1 VRRARIT
8 LACVALSA
16 TLTAC
21 LDETIHA
28 TTTRGPAD
36 VDHPVAWFRLNE
48 PARIGHDISSR
59 HTDAIAMDIM
69 VVADPARGLV
79 ADLNPGVLTLG
90 TPVHRDFTITLWLKT
105 SQAGPNQTGW
115 VTGPRILDADVP
127 GLALDFGLSLSL
139 DKLAFG
145 VGDPADLMRD
155 QTSMKSVRGV
165 VDGEWHHIAITRSGD
180 TGMRQIFI
188 DGVLDSQ
195 LVALPGDLVLPAL
208 IKVGQL
214 VPTVPPSP
222 PLRARLSDLRFF
234 DRVLP
239 ASVIT
244 FLATP

>member
-1 VRRARIT
+1 MLT
-8 LACVALSA
+8 GVALSA
-16 TLTAC
+16 TLIGC

-28 TTTRGPAD
+28 TTSRGPAD

-48 PARIGHDISSR
+48 PTRIGHDLSS
-59 HTDAIAMDIM
+59 HNSDAITVDVA

-79 ADLNPGVLTLG
+79 ADLNPGVLAIK
-90 TPVHRDFTITLWLKT
+90 TPVRRDFTITLWLKT

-115 VTGPRILDADVP
+115 VMGPRILDADIP

-145 VGDPADLMRD
+145 VGDPVDLPRD

-214 VPTVPPSP
+214 VPTNPPSP
-222 PLRARLSDLRFF
+222 PLRARVSDLRFF
-234 DRVLP
+234 DTVLQ
-239 ASVIT
+239 ASVIA